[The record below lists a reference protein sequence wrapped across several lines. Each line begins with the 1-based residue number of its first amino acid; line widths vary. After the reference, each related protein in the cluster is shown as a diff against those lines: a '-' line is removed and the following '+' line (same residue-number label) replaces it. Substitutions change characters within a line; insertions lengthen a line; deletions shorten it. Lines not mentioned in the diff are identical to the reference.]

1 MEGDFIM
8 ASISSIANNSYLM
21 YSIASK
27 GNTSITPS
35 SWITGNVSTST
46 TASTSTSASTLKNL
60 VSSWENY
67 TSGLSGSTSSA
78 AASTAS
84 SLSTL
89 SSLKSNMSSLLSS
102 YSTASKTFYAQF
114 DSTMSDLKSSA
125 SVVAKMNYN
134 VTGST
139 DSESASKLSTVL
151 SNIKSFVSDYNDATN
166 FFSGNSSV
174 STRVSRLASTFADT
188 VYNAKTYAKIGINVD
203 TSTGKVSINET
214 KLSAALKENPDRV
227 ENLLGANGL
236 AGKATNKISL
246 AESQKS
252 NLFPSVSTMLGS
264 TVNTASLYSP
274 KTLTAMTNY
283 SNIGNLIDMY
293 F

>member
-1 MEGDFIM
+1 
-8 ASISSIANNSYLM
+8 M

-27 GNTSITPS
+27 GDSSITPS

-46 TASTSTSASTLKNL
+46 TANTSTSSSSTLKDL

-67 TSGLSGSTSSA
+67 TSGLSGSSSSA
-78 AASTAS
+78 VSSAS
-84 SLSTL
+84 SALSTL

-125 SVVAKMNYN
+125 STAANMSYN

-139 DSESASKLSTVL
+139 DSDSASKLSTVL

-166 FFSGNSSV
+166 FFSENSSV
-174 STRVSRLASTFADT
+174 STRVSRLSSTFADT
-188 VYNAKTYAKIGINVD
+188 IYNAKTYAKIGINVD

-214 KLSAALKENPDRV
+214 KLITALKENPDRV
-227 ENLLGANGL
+227 ENLLGENGL
-236 AGKATNKISL
+236 AGKAANKISL

-252 NLFPSVSTMLGS
+252 NLFPSVTTMLGS
-264 TVNTASLYSP
+264 TVSTASLYSP
-274 KTLTAMTNY
+274 KTMTAMTNY
-283 SNIGNLIDMY
+283 TNIGNLIDMY